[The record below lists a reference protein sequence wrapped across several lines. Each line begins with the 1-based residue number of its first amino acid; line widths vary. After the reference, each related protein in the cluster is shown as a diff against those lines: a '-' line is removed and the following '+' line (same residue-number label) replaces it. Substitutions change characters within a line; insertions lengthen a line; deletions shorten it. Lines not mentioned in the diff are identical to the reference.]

1 MIAASTSQALSRNR
15 MHPMQLG
22 LLIGCGSILMMFT
35 ALTSAY
41 IVRQEA
47 GNWLEFP
54 LPQLFYVSAG
64 ILLASSATLHLA
76 FLAFKRADVGNSAAR
91 QYRVLLV
98 LTALLGLAFVIVQY
112 QAWQAMYAA
121 GLQLSGNPAP
131 AFVYVLSG
139 THAAHVLGGLVALV
153 VALIHGFKL
162 PVVPAPH
169 RVVRLRLTLTYWHF
183 MDLLWIYLLVFF
195 ALQR

>member
-1 MIAASTSQALSRNR
+1 MATIAIKRNK

-22 LLIGCGSILMMFT
+22 LLIACGSILMMFS

-54 LPQLFYVSAG
+54 LPSLFYVSAG
-64 ILLASSATLHLA
+64 IMIASSVAIQGA
-76 FLAFKRADVGNSAAR
+76 FHTFKREQAVA
-91 QYRVLLV
+91 YRALLT
-98 LTALLGLAFVIVQY
+98 LTAVLGLAFVIVQY
-112 QAWQAMYAA
+112 QAWQVMYAS
-121 GLQLSGNPAP
+121 GLQLKGNPAP
-131 AFVYVLSG
+131 AFVYVLTG
-139 THAAHVLGGLVALV
+139 LHAAHILGGLVALA
-153 VALIHGFKL
+153 VALIHCYKL
-162 PVVPAPH
+162 PVVAAPH

-183 MDLLWIYLLVFF
+183 MDFLWIYLLVFL